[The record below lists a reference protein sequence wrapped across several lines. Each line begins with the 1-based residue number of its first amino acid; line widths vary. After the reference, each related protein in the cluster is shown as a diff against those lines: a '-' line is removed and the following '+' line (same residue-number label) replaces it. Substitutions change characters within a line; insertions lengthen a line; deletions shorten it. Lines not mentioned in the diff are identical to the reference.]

1 MTAREHILEF
11 LRRQSGYVPSSQ
23 IHDYVC
29 TNLPI
34 KRNGSHSSLA
44 RMAYRGEVVSYGSG
58 RHTRCKL
65 AENNKAS
72 AMKLFDQLRGVRA

>member
-1 MTAREHILEF
+1 MTAREHIIEF
-11 LRRQSGYVPSSQ
+11 LKQQSGYVPSGH

-29 TNLPI
+29 SNHKI

-44 RMAYRGEVVSYGSG
+44 RMAYRGEIVSLGSG

-65 AENNKAS
+65 AENNRVS
-72 AMKLFDQLRGVRA
+72 AMRLFEQLRGVMS

>member
-11 LRRQSGYVPSSQ
+11 LKQQTGYVPSGK

-29 TNLPI
+29 SNHKI

-44 RMAYRGEVVSYGSG
+44 RMAYRGEVVSYGYG

-65 AENNKAS
+65 AEKNKPG